1 MVLVYY
7 MFVDYEKKDKDE
19 ELLKKAEARH
29 AHRPTPLQYGGTRP
43 NNFSVVKAGS
53 SHTCKNQI

>member
-1 MVLVYY
+1 M
-7 MFVDYEKKDKDE
+7 KKKIKMKNR
-19 ELLKKAEARH
+19 LKKAEARH
-29 AHRPTPLQYGGTRP
+29 VHRPTPLQYGGTRP